1 MTSLANE
8 NKISYDIEELRKVV
22 INALSQN
29 EIIFDNWAIGEIAS
43 GIKNLDISKYE
54 RHLSKVFD
62 LTLETLKKTTSVKTV
77 QTGGGFPIKVI
88 IISIIFGIFYGFLNY
103 EVTNQIKLGLTDI
116 EREIIKSS
124 KAVSEFK
131 AVHTSLVLKKLP
143 ENVMSGGCNYY
154 DTNTAE
160 FIENK
165 PGNLEVKL
173 IDDGKKATDHIITVE
188 NAIQKYQPKSLS
200 DYKGTDLTDFANVFE
215 CQSNNIARAIKKDA
229 ELFAIKMIED
239 VTQDIKE
246 TSLKEKILSGFGLF
260 ANPTDTA
267 TTMIGNVGF
276 TLEQGQRRLA
286 IQQKQFDILNNR
298 FQILVGNINNILQNR
313 ALNIRNLNVAKTF
326 TSAISLAGV
335 NYLAPGVHIGEFTVS
350 GITQTLASGIT
361 YEGLNLLE
369 DINDSDDKKGGK
381 KRKTKRNR
389 KKKNKKKTKKA
400 KKSKKKKNKKSKKT
414 KKARKKRR

>member
-1 MTSLANE
+1 MTSLA
-8 NKISYDIEELRKVV
+8 YDKEELRKVV
-22 INALSQN
+22 INTLLKN

-43 GIKNLDISKYE
+43 GIKNLNISKYE
-54 RHLSKVFD
+54 THLSKVFD
-62 LTLETLKKTTSVKTV
+62 LTLKALKQTTSVEIV
-77 QTGGGFPIKVI
+77 QKGGGFPIKVLI
-88 IISIIFGIFYGFLNY
+88 FSIIFGMFYGFLNH
-103 EVTNQIKLGLTDI
+103 EITNQIELGLTDI
-116 EREIIKSS
+116 ETEIIKTS
-124 KAVSEFK
+124 KAVGEFK

-154 DTNTAE
+154 DTNTAT
-160 FIENK
+160 FIKNK
-165 PGNLEVKL
+165 PKNLEVKL
-173 IDDGKKATDHIITVE
+173 IDDGKKAIQHISNVE
-188 NAIQKYQPKSLS
+188 NAIQKYQPKRLS
-200 DYKGTDLTDFANVFE
+200 DYKGQDLTDFANVFE
-215 CQSNNIARAIKKDA
+215 CQSHNIARAIKKDA
-229 ELFAIKMIED
+229 ELFATRMIEEI
-239 VTQDIKE
+239 TQDTKE

-276 TLEQGQRRLA
+276 TMEQGQRRFA
-286 IQQKQFDILNNR
+286 IQKKQYDILNNR
-298 FQILVGNINNILQNR
+298 FQILVSNINNILKNR

-335 NYLAPGVHIGEFTVS
+335 KYLAPGVPIGEFTVS
-350 GITQTLASGIT
+350 GITQKLASGIT

-369 DINDSDDKKGGK
+369 DINDGDDKKGGK